1 MKRLLQTD
9 VTETWTRMANCHQN
23 MGNLETAVEL
33 YENVLDENPGDFD
46 AKFALSTIYEE
57 LGRSEV
63 ARQLLEEAEA
73 LSMQAQIA
81 AKEKEEEEE
90 RRIAAMSS
98 ISNRKSMNKD
108 RMLQLSEEK
117 NRIRETQELYNKA
130 SHLLKNLEDAS
141 SRVSL

>member
-1 MKRLLQTD
+1 
-9 VTETWTRMANCHQN
+9 MANCHQN
-23 MGNLETAVEL
+23 MGNLETALEL
-33 YENVLDENPGDFD
+33 YENVLDENPSDFE
-46 AKFALSTIYEE
+46 AKFSLATVYEE

-73 LSMQAQIA
+73 LSVQAQIV

-98 ISNRKSMNKD
+98 ISKRHNLNKD
-108 RMLQLSEEK
+108 RMLQFSEEK

-130 SHLLKNLEDAS
+130 NYLLKNLEDAS
-141 SRVSL
+141 SRVSP